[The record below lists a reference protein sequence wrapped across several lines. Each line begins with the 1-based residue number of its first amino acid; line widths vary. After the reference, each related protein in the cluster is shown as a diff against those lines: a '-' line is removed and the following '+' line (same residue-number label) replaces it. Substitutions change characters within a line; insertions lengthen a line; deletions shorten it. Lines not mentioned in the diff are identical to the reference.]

1 MLPAATP
8 RLPGQ
13 IRVDNLGRL
22 IRWLEAHDPYTIVVL
37 HCPGMAAPRVG
48 GRGLAVAW
56 DQHLGALDPSAL
68 AELLAAG
75 ASAVHIAA
83 CPACQKADT
92 PSHLGARFASGYV
105 LPYTPPRR
113 RPLRHGT
120 QLSLTAIPLP
130 RHALFAPIHGPIHGR
145 DADPFRAFAAWHR
158 LATAGVVPLPAVAR
172 WDGTMP
178 LADADVDALHAIR
191 CAACSDGLAH
201 CPNGATDARTIRAT
215 YSTLCRACRTAI
227 HYCTRPRRRRTD
239 GGPEYRAVRE
249 VRRAPSERGGTT
261 VPVLRLPGSTSA
273 TGGRARGGAG
283 AVSTRGEGEAHGH
296 RLGHTRRKA
305 TPYSKTY
312 RNPLCS
318 LRKVSE
324 QLNFLY
330 SHPRPG
336 GLHFTHELQDLPG
349 GAPARRF

>member
-1 MLPAATP
+1 M
-8 RLPGQ
+8 
-13 IRVDNLGRL
+13 DNLGRL
-22 IRWLEAHDPYTIVVL
+22 IRWLEAHDPYAIVVL
-37 HCPGMAAPRVG
+37 HCPGTAAPRVG

-56 DQHLGALDPSAL
+56 DQHLGVLDPSVL

-83 CPACQKADT
+83 CSACQKADT

-113 RPLRHGT
+113 RPLRRGT

-130 RHALFAPIHGPIHGR
+130 RRALFAPIHGPIRGR

-172 WDGTMP
+172 WDGTTP

-227 HYCTRPRRRRTD
+227 HYCTQHRAGETTAARALDVVEQTADQNTVPCAKC
-239 GGPEYRAVRE
+239 GAPHPKEEGPLCQFCAYRAAHPLQAAVPAAVLAQFPPE
-249 VRRAPSERGGTT
+249 VRAKLT
-261 VPVLRLPGSTSA
+261 A
-273 TGGRARGGAG
+273 T
-283 AVSTRGEGEAHGH
+283 
-296 RLGHTRRKA
+296 
-305 TPYSKTY
+305 
-312 RNPLCS
+312 
-318 LRKVSE
+318 
-324 QLNFLY
+324 
-330 SHPRPG
+330 
-336 GLHFTHELQDLPG
+336 D
-349 GAPARRF
+349 